1 MLVEGVSEHAEQV
14 LRDVLQARRIVEGTI
29 EADESPVVVPSH
41 LSLRTSED
49 VARWWDAQQ
58 DGILAVIES
67 LIAEGHPDTA
77 VSLLSQVWPIVAA
90 QARAPWP
97 GRLRY
102 CGTRLVDELPTS
114 RVLAQVLRY
123 SAQACRRHEY
133 YQEAELDGM
142 RELAIWRALN
152 DYAGAVD
159 ALRHLAETF
168 RSRNRLHRV
177 MDCADQILQW
187 ALRQRDEIA
196 VAGAFRD
203 LGLLT
208 VEAGRP
214 DEAIG
219 YLTRARDIID
229 TLPGVPVVRQA
240 ELIARLGTA
249 MWLSGARSKA
259 RRRFSEALALLVD
272 VDDAAADRIRVLVGT
287 SSDTPLPVSVM
298 EGMDHL

>member
-1 MLVEGVSEHAEQV
+1 MLVEDVSEHAEQV
-14 LRDVLQARRIVEGTI
+14 LRDVLQARRIVEGKI
-29 EADESPVVVPSH
+29 DADESPVVVPSH
-41 LSLRTSED
+41 ISLRTSED

-58 DGILAVIES
+58 DDILALIES
-67 LIAEGHPDTA
+67 LIADGHPDTA
-77 VSLLSQVWPIVAA
+77 VSLLSQVWPIVAT
-90 QARAPWP
+90 QARPWP
-97 GRLRY
+97 GRLRD

-152 DYAGAVD
+152 DYPGAVN

-187 ALRQRDEIA
+187 ALRQGDELA

-272 VDDAAADRIRVLVGT
+272 VDDAAADRIRVLVST
-287 SSDTPLPVSVM
+287 PSDTPLPVSVT
-298 EGMDHL
+298 EGMNHL